1 MSTIK
6 TILAP
11 VGDAHAAA
19 APLEAA
25 FRLAELFAAHVTV
38 LHVRPDPTAAV
49 PLIGEGMSGAMVE
62 EMLNA
67 AEKQARDAA
76 AATRAVFA
84 ELVGRHAVP
93 EQDAPPASSV
103 TTQWLETVG
112 CEEEVVAQKGRLHDL
127 VVMGHAGT
135 GIDDASGLS
144 LNAALLDSGR
154 PLLLAPPSMPASL
167 GKRVVVAWNGSAE
180 SARAASAALPVLE
193 RADTVTVLTVNE
205 HESLAGAD
213 DFIAFLAWHGV
224 TATHQDIPAGGNAGM
239 AVLGACAAAQAD
251 LLVMGAYT
259 HSRLRQL
266 IMGGVTRHVLAKA
279 DIPVLLS
286 H

>member
-11 VGDAHAAA
+11 IGDAAAAA

-25 FRLAELFAAHVTV
+25 FRLARLFGAHVTA
-38 LHVRPDPTAAV
+38 LHVRPDPTTAV

-67 AEKQARDAA
+67 ADKQSREAA
-76 AATRAVFA
+76 AAVRLAFDEIKDRHGVASQSSPPADSVTADWVEA
-84 ELVGRHAVP
+84 VGR
-93 EQDAPPASSV
+93 
-103 TTQWLETVG
+103 
-112 CEEEVVAQKGRLHDL
+112 EEEIIARKGRVHDL
-127 VVMGHAGT
+127 VVMGHAVQGD
-135 GIDDASGLS
+135 GSGLA

-154 PLLLAPPSMPASL
+154 PLLLAPATMPAAL
-167 GKRVVVAWNGSAE
+167 GRRVVVAWNGSAE
-180 SARAASAALPVLE
+180 AGRAAAAALPILE
-193 RADTVTVLTVNE
+193 RAETITVLTVNE
-205 HESLAGAD
+205 HDDMAGAD
-213 DFIAFLAWHGV
+213 DLIAFFGWHGIN
-224 TATHQDIPAGGNAGM
+224 ASHQDIPAGGNAGM
-239 AVLGACAAAQAD
+239 AVLEACTTAGAD

-266 IMGGVTRHVLAKA
+266 ILGGVTRHVLAHA
-279 DIPVLLS
+279 AIPVLLS

>member
-11 VGDAHAAA
+11 IAEAGAAP

-25 FRLAELFAAHVTV
+25 FRLAELFSAHVTV
-38 LHVRPDPTAAV
+38 LHVLADPTTAV

-67 AEKQARDAA
+67 AEAQSRASADAA
-76 AATRAVFA
+76 RAVYEDLRA
-84 ELVGRHAVP
+84 RHGIAV
-93 EQDAPPASSV
+93 QAAPPAATV
-103 TTQWLETVG
+103 TTDWVEVVG
-112 CEEEVVAQKGRLHDL
+112 REEEVVAHRGRVHDL
-127 VVMGHAGT
+127 VVMGHAGA
-135 GIDDASGLS
+135 GSDDASGLS

-154 PLLLAPPSMPASL
+154 PLLLAPASMPASL
-167 GKRVVVAWNGSAE
+167 GKRVVIAWNGSAE
-180 SARAASAALPVLE
+180 SGRAVAAALPILE
-193 RADTVTVLTVNE
+193 QAEAVSVLTVNE
-205 HESLAGAD
+205 HDTMAGAD
-213 DFIAFLAWHGV
+213 DLIAFLGWHGIS
-224 TATHQDIPAGGNAGM
+224 ASHQDIPAGGNAGM
-239 AVLGACAAAQAD
+239 AVLDACKNAMAD

-266 IMGGVTRHVLAKA
+266 IMGGVTRHVLSHA

>member
-11 VGDAHAAA
+11 VGDSQAAP

-25 FRLAELFAAHVTV
+25 FRLAALFAAHVTV

-62 EMLNA
+62 EMLANV
-67 AEKQARDAA
+67 EKQSQDTAA
-76 AATRAVFA
+76 ACRAVYEDLRARHGVA
-84 ELVGRHAVP
+84 E
-93 EQDAPPASSV
+93 QTQPPAGAV
-103 TTQWLETVG
+103 TARWLETVG
-112 CEEEVVAQKGRLHDL
+112 REEEVIAHKGRLSDL

-135 GIDDASGLS
+135 GLDDVSGLS
-144 LNAALLDSGR
+144 LNAALLDSGK
-154 PLLLAPPSMPASL
+154 PLLLAPSVMPAST
-167 GKRVVVAWNGSAE
+167 GQRVVVAWNGSAE
-180 SARAASAALPVLE
+180 SARAVAAALPILE
-193 RADTVTVLTVNE
+193 KAETVTVLTVNE
-205 HESLAGAD
+205 HDSMATAGD
-213 DFIAFLAWHGV
+213 LVAFLAWHGI
-224 TATHQDIPAGGNAGM
+224 AASHRDLPAGGNAG
-239 AVLGACAAAQAD
+239 AALLDGCAAAGAD

-266 IMGGVTRHVLAKA
+266 ILGGVTRHVLAHA
-279 DIPVLLS
+279 GIPVLLS